1 MTYRCKDCGSTVRG
15 VHKFRTDI
23 PAPTQERVTELQK
36 VMTKLGGDGMDVKQ
50 LHFLV
55 RFFESAEFQQHIKRD
70 YDRSFEVIVDE
81 KDKKLRLQFA
91 SKDSGQQIMTVQDVA
106 ELLQIDRA
114 SVRRM
119 TGERA
124 QRRSHHPIPFVKIGG
139 KMLRFSRPAVEAWWN
154 ELCASTN
161 GKCNT
166 SALTLTKGK
175 VKKR

>member
-1 MTYRCKDCGSTVRG
+1 MTPKQ
-15 VHKFRTDI
+15 
-23 PAPTQERVTELQK
+23 QEAIVK
-36 VMTKLGGDGMDVKQ
+36 VLNNPEVLKVLK
-50 LHFLV
+50 
-55 RFFESAEFQQHIKRD
+55 REF
-70 YDRSFEVIVDE
+70 DRSFVISIDAEENGGKVKIAFE
-81 KDKKLRLQFA
+81 E
-91 SKDSGQQIMTVQDVA
+91 KDSGLSVMTVADVA
-106 ELLQIDRA
+106 AFLQTDRA

-139 KMLRFSRPAVEAWWN
+139 KMLRFSRPAVVAWWN

-161 GKCNT
+161 GKSNT